1 MTVKAVK
8 AACVKVALPEA
19 FSLPRKFGVSWGCF
33 TQGAFYGVD
42 AVVAEGRFKGLY
54 FRYTLPYDMALR
66 KYIGKYNKREEHEVG
81 NDRLPQYF
89 ADALYELAERY
100 EVEIADAVYV
110 NGVEVR
116 RALCN
121 RPTTEGCV
129 RGIVEFLKNPPREAL
144 KSQKAWR
151 ELRRELYRA
160 VAQWHRQCFGREP
173 MGLIEGIVKRLEE
186 YVAMCQLYRLVKRE
200 LGGRASLYASDF
212 SLRRAFWWDGEWMGA
227 PASCLIVAYEAFC
240 QVGSARMEFSVHY
253 GEDGV
258 YLEPKI
264 PLYQDRIKVAHRS
277 DGGA

>member
-264 PLYQDRIKVAHRS
+264 PLYQDRIKVAHRG

>member
-1 MTVKAVK
+1 MISKAVK

-33 TQGAFYGVD
+33 TQGAFYGLD
-42 AVVAEGRFKGLY
+42 AVVAEGGAKGVY
-54 FRYTLPYDMALR
+54 FRYILPYDMALR
-66 KYIGKYNKREEHEVG
+66 KYIGKYNKREEREVG
-81 NDRLPQYF
+81 NDRMPQYF

-100 EVEIADAVYV
+100 EVELAQDAVYV
-110 NGVEVR
+110 NGVEVDKW
-116 RALCN
+116 LCK
-121 RPTTEGCV
+121 RPTAEGCV

-160 VAQWHRQCFGREP
+160 VAEWHRQCFGREP

-186 YVAMCQLYRLVKRE
+186 YVAMCQLYKAIKRE

-227 PASCLIVAYEAFC
+227 PASCFVTEREAVCKWGNAKWKFL
-240 QVGSARMEFSVHY
+240 VRTTT
-253 GEDGV
+253 DGV
-258 YLEPKI
+258 YIKPES
-264 PLYQDRIKVAHRS
+264 PLYQEWIKVVHRCGDS
-277 DGGA
+277 